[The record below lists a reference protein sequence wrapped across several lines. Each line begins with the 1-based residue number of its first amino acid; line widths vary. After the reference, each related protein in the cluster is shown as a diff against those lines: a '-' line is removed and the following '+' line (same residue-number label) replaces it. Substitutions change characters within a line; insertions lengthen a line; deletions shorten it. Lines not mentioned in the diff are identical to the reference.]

1 MTFEQENRTIADREW
16 AEFAA
21 HHPEARQGCRPSDM
35 HDPLGGWLAPDGT
48 FYPCPDSLHWQQADY
63 LAESLQLPPAVDSK
77 GRPWPT
83 SLESTERLLRAGWV
97 TISTSSDKLNE
108 AVCPMR
114 VERQPQ
120 LDAIFDLAIRFPGT
134 RLSALLMETLDNS
147 RV

>member
-1 MTFEQENRTIADREW
+1 VVPA
-16 AEFAA
+16 
-21 HHPEARQGCRPSDM
+21 S
-35 HDPLGGWLAPDGT
+35 
-48 FYPCPDSLHWQQADY
+48 
-63 LAESLQLPPAVDSK
+63 PAVDSK

-83 SLESTERLLRAGWV
+83 SLDSTERLLRAGWV

-120 LDAIFDLAIRFPGT
+120 LDAILDLAIRFPGT